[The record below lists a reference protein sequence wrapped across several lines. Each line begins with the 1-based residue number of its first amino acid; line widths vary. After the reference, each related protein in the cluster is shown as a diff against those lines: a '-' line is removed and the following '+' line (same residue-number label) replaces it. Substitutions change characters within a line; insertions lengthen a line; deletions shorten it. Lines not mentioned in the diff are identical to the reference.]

1 MRERKIKIG
10 GIMRNFADLRT
21 LKLQELQHANETR
34 DIDELR
40 WRYKSDGDV
49 EFFEAGQEGDNDI
62 IFGGDKSALRRIED
76 IERNISI
83 LANKVV
89 TASDTNSFVDTDAN
103 FGSLF
108 DDDTRLKGNVNFYNA
123 NVTFS
128 GSTGS
133 VDFNGLR
140 LQGVGS
146 PVNNS
151 DAATKYF
158 VTSYVASELQAF
170 GPHYTDADARN
181 AISVSGDLSYNAS
194 TGVISYTGGV
204 STDLGELADV
214 GGSDT
219 AATGDTIL
227 YDGTTWNYVT
237 LEDEI
242 NTRITAASSN
252 TALTGLN
259 DVGFTNDTVA
269 DGDFLL
275 YDSSNSKFGYVNFNS
290 EASSIADARIAVT
303 NSNHVSF
310 GSSISAT
317 AFEGKLYD
325 TNGNVIMD
333 NTSGN
338 VGIGGKIASFNE
350 FQGDLHG
357 EIIHPTTG
365 SKVLDMQF
373 STPIYTGNMIGVLE
387 GVIYDPNGHP
397 VLDNGSISGTPNFG
411 GNVTGDINSNGSST
425 FSGNVNFTGA
435 TITGIDLLP
444 SQTNNAGYFLKT
456 DGTNVSWAA
465 VPAGYTNADAD
476 ARIANASIT
485 DLSDVDAT
493 SQANN
498 LALVYNSTT
507 QEYVHG
513 NLPSDYG
520 SITDTATQGQDIATN
535 HVGSGSTVS
544 NLTDLGISDGTSGQV
559 LTTDGNGSFTF
570 STITQGSNYG
580 DANVAAYLNTN
591 LDTAIIPDTNSV
603 YDLGSA
609 EYKFRDLYLSS
620 NSIHLGEALIT
631 STESGVVDLGKQ
643 MNLSGTTLDF
653 DRKPEVL
660 TINTHAPEAGQD
672 IDWFWH
678 WEASLLYSRESI
690 FNIVQED
697 ITLYR
702 RGTYTFVNFA
712 TMQMGE
718 MTQAHGGFIKK
729 IDGAGQQNNLDGTS
743 VTVEN
748 RLNPFTGQVQEA
760 TVTTWVIPDDFTA
773 SNLTLTQPSGI
784 AYNVRHAPG
793 AYEFWAGDGRMHGPA
808 DGTNPS
814 IGPLYRGSTYT
825 FHIDAAGH
833 PFYFTTDDGTNHGA
847 NAYVGEYTS
856 GVTGSRTDVGQIT
869 FTVPNDAPDTL
880 FYQCGLH
887 QVMRGQ
893 ITIRDLEVPE
903 SVDPIT
909 GEVTT
914 TLVFQHGQ
922 EGMKSNLLIKDPV
935 PVPDTACIMF
945 DGEKFTVDDMKSYY
959 QRSASF
965 RDFLINDIA
974 NSGFIKGDDNG
985 TISATGNITTT
996 KVTATS
1002 YIVGDKELTPTDNSI
1017 AIDGVEL
1024 TLGTSMERITL
1035 NQPGEL
1041 QLTSGTHRWYA
1052 ETNITVDK
1060 IVVRVDIAPEDGDV
1074 GVVLNK
1080 TGTNTGLNLTIA
1092 DGENKKTITPTN
1104 LTLTEDDY
1112 FTVDVTSVGSTAKG
1126 SGLTVTIHYYKS

>member
-1 MRERKIKIG
+1 MK
-10 GIMRNFADLRT
+10 
-21 LKLQELQHANETR
+21 HH
-34 DIDELR
+34 
-40 WRYKSDGDV
+40 
-49 EFFEAGQEGDNDI
+49 
-62 IFGGDKSALRRIED
+62 
-76 IERNISI
+76 IS
-83 LANKVV
+83 
-89 TASDTNSFVDTDAN
+89 
-103 FGSLF
+103 
-108 DDDTRLKGNVNFYNA
+108 
-123 NVTFS
+123 
-128 GSTGS
+128 
-133 VDFNGLR
+133 
-140 LQGVGS
+140 
-146 PVNNS
+146 
-151 DAATKYF
+151 
-158 VTSYVASELQAF
+158 E
-170 GPHYTDADARN
+170 
-181 AISVSGDLSYNAS
+181 
-194 TGVISYTGGV
+194 
-204 STDLGELADV
+204 
-214 GGSDT
+214 
-219 AATGDTIL
+219 
-227 YDGTTWNYVT
+227 
-237 LEDEI
+237 
-242 NTRITAASSN
+242 
-252 TALTGLN
+252 
-259 DVGFTNDTVA
+259 FTNDTVA

-290 EASSIADARIAVT
+290 EASSIADARIAAT

-325 TNGNVIMD
+325 TIGNVIMD
-333 NTSGN
+333 NTTGN
-338 VGIGGKIASFNE
+338 VGIGGKLASFDV
-350 FQGDLHG
+350 FDGDLHG
-357 EIIHPTTG
+357 EVIHPTTG
-365 SKVLDMQF
+365 AKVIDMQY
-373 STPIYTGNMIGVLE
+373 STPIYTGNVIGILE
-387 GVIYDPNGHP
+387 GVIYNSNGNP

-411 GNVTGDINSNGSST
+411 GNVSGNIASTGTSS
-425 FSGNVNFTGA
+425 FSGSVDFTGA
-435 TITGIDLLP
+435 TIISDLDLGSNKILFSNHYNAESDLPNASTYHGMFAHVHSTG
-444 SQTNNAGYFLKT
+444 AGYFAHAGNWVKLANESDIPT
-456 DGTNVSWAA
+456 D
-465 VPAGYTNADAD
+465 
-476 ARIANASIT
+476 
-485 DLSDVDAT
+485 
-493 SQANN
+493 
-498 LALVYNSTT
+498 
-507 QEYVHG
+507 
-513 NLPSDYG
+513 
-520 SITDTATQGQDIATN
+520 
-535 HVGSGSTVS
+535 
-544 NLTDLGISDGTSGQV
+544 LTDLGITDGTSGQV
-559 LTTDGNGSFTF
+559 LTTDGNGGFTF
-570 STITQGSNYG
+570 TTVTSSSGSNYG
-580 DANVAAYLNTN
+580 DTDVAAYLNTN
-591 LDTAIIPDTNSV
+591 LDTHIIPDTNSA

-631 STESGVVDLGKQ
+631 STEAGVVDLGKQ

-678 WEASLLYSRESI
+678 WEASLLYSRDSI

-712 TMQMGE
+712 TMQMGQ
-718 MTQAHGGFIKK
+718 MTQAHGGFIKA
-729 IDGAGQQNNLDGTS
+729 IDGAGQQNNLSGT
-743 VTVEN
+743 TITTEN

-760 TVTTWVIPDDFTA
+760 TVTTWIIPEDFTA
-773 SNLTLTQPSGI
+773 SNITLTQPSGI
-784 AYNVRHAPG
+784 AYNVRNVPG
-793 AYEFWAGDGRMHGPA
+793 AYEFHAGDGQMHGPA
-808 DGTNPS
+808 VGENPS

-825 FHIDAAGH
+825 FNINASGH

-856 GVTGSRTDVGQIT
+856 GVTGSRTDVGTVT
-869 FTVPNDAPDTL
+869 FTVPANAPDTL

-887 QVMRGQ
+887 QSMQGQ
-893 ITIRDLEVPE
+893 IEIRDLEVPE
-903 SVDPIT
+903 SVDPVT

-914 TLVFQHGQ
+914 TLVFQHSQ

-965 RDFLINDIA
+965 KDFLINDIA

-985 TISATGNITTT
+985 TITATGNITTT
-996 KVTATS
+996 TVTATS

-1052 ETNITVDK
+1052 DANITVEK

-1080 TGTNTGLNLTIA
+1080 TGADTGLNLTIA
-1092 DGENKKTITPTN
+1092 DGETKKTVTPTN

>member
-1 MRERKIKIG
+1 MRK
-10 GIMRNFADLRT
+10 FADLRT
-21 LKLQELQHANETR
+21 LKLQELQQANETR
-34 DIDELR
+34 DVDELR

-49 EFFEAGQEGDNDI
+49 EFFEVGQENDDDI

-76 IERNISI
+76 IERNISV

-89 TASDTNSFVDTDAN
+89 TASNTSSFVDTDEN

-140 LQGVGS
+140 LEGVGS

-170 GPHYTDADARN
+170 GPHYTDTDARN

-194 TGVISYTGGV
+194 TGVISFTGG
-204 STDLGELADV
+204 STVADLADLTDV

-219 AATGDTIL
+219 AVLGDMIL
-227 YDGTTWNYVT
+227 YDGSTWNYVK

-242 NTRITAASSN
+242 NTRITASN
-252 TALTGLN
+252 ANTSLTGLT

-317 AFEGKLYD
+317 SFEGKLYD

-365 SKVLDMQF
+365 TKVLDMQF
-373 STPIYTGNMIGVLE
+373 STPVYTGNMIGVLE

-411 GNVTGDINSNGSST
+411 GDVTGNINSNGTST

-435 TITGIDLLP
+435 TITGLDLLP
-444 SQTNNAGYFLKT
+444 SQTNNNGYYLKT

-465 VPAGYTNADAD
+465 VP
-476 ARIANASIT
+476 
-485 DLSDVDAT
+485 VAT
-493 SQANN
+493 A
-498 LALVYNSTT
+498 
-507 QEYVHG
+507 
-513 NLPSDYG
+513 
-520 SITDTATQGQDIATN
+520 
-535 HVGSGSTVS
+535 
-544 NLTDLGISDGTSGQV
+544 LTDLGITDGTSGQV

-570 STITQGSNYG
+570 TTVTSSGSSNYG

-631 STESGVVDLGKQ
+631 STEGGVVDLGKQ

-712 TMQMGE
+712 TMQMGA

-760 TVTTWVIPDDFTA
+760 TVTTWVIPADFTA
-773 SNLTLTQPSGI
+773 SSVTLTQPSGI
-784 AYNVRHAPG
+784 AYNVRNVPG
-793 AYEFWAGDGRMHGPA
+793 AYEFYAGTGQMHGPA
-808 DGTNPS
+808 VGENPS

-825 FHIDAAGH
+825 FNVDAAGH

-847 NAYVGEYTS
+847 NAYVGEYTL

-880 FYQCGLH
+880 FYQCGIH
-887 QVMRGQ
+887 QSMRGQ

-903 SVDPIT
+903 NTDPIT

-959 QRSASF
+959 QRSTAF
-965 RDFLINDIA
+965 KEFLLNDIA
-974 NSGFIKGDDNG
+974 NSGFLKGDDSG
-985 TISATGNITTT
+985 TITATGNITTT
-996 KVTATS
+996 TVTATS

-1060 IVVRVDIAPEDGDV
+1060 IVVRVDIAPEGGDV

-1080 TGTNTGLNLTIA
+1080 TGANTGLNLTIA
-1092 DGENKKTITPTN
+1092 EGETKKTITPTN